1 MRKVR
6 RLTTS
11 ELPWKDILI
20 EYRQR
25 NDVECGFLQLQ
36 SGLFMGIKGKSDQKS
51 AEGGLLVNFLS
62 LRLGLTLLERMRS
75 SGITD
80 KMWIPS

>member
-51 AEGGLLVNFLS
+51 AEGGAPGELPVAET
-62 LRLGLTLLERMRS
+62 RTHPPGEDEIVRHH
-75 SGITD
+75 
-80 KMWIPS
+80 